1 MKIEFIRTTE
11 TVQVQKEGK
20 VLFHDSLDHY
30 LNGIVRLLGV
40 PEVELERFIKMA
52 AVELEFSEN
61 LEYESWIKILSE
73 CWSNSFPETIKPVAI
88 EETLLG
94 ESAAEFISSQMLRFR
109 ASSIEAIIHDQ
120 KLDYGRLVDANT
132 LHPINA
138 TTHYEEDYFL
148 GGVERVGYGNI
159 DSQEWRSEK
168 SNRLAN
174 RVLSTPGLQEKK
186 DLRILDIG
194 SGYGQFVKSLHRME
208 VHSAFG
214 LDISVHAAKRAK
226 DELNVQTFVCELQD
240 LNKHV
245 DAPFNVATMWDYIEH
260 PTNPAIDLHSL
271 YSLLTPG
278 AFLFIKTP
286 NLDCPEFSI
295 FHNYYHSLKREH
307 LHYFSPN
314 SLQRLLESNG
324 FSIQICE
331 TSSHI
336 LQGFR
341 EGLLTKEAVR
351 NNRGSDIFVVAR
363 RA

>member
-1 MKIEFIRTTE
+1 MQIEFIRTTE

-30 LNGIVRLLGV
+30 SNGIVRLLGV
-40 PEVELERFIKMA
+40 PEVELEGFIKMA

-73 CWSNSFPETIKPVAI
+73 CWSSSFPATIKSVATEKI
-88 EETLLG
+88 LLG
-94 ESAAEFISSQMLRFR
+94 EPAARFISKQMLRFR
-109 ASSIEAIIHDQ
+109 ASSKEAIIHDQ
-120 KLDYGRLVDANT
+120 ELDYGRLVDANT
-132 LHPINA
+132 LDPINA
-138 TTHYEEDYFL
+138 TTEYEEDYFT
-148 GGVERVGYGNI
+148 GGVERVGYGNM

-168 SNRLAN
+168 AIRLAS
-174 RVLSTPGLQEKK
+174 RVLSTPGLEEKE

-194 SGYGQFVKSLHRME
+194 SGYGQFVNSLHRMK
-208 VHSAFG
+208 VQSAYG

-226 DELNVQTFVCELQD
+226 EEFNVQTFICELQD
-240 LNKHV
+240 LTKQIE
-245 DAPFNVATMWDYIEH
+245 APFNVATMWDYIEH
-260 PTNPAIDLHSL
+260 PTNPAIDLQSL

-278 AFLFIKTP
+278 GFLFIKTP

-295 FHNYYHSLKREH
+295 FQNYYHSLKREH

-314 SLQRLLESNG
+314 SLRRLLESNG

-336 LQGFR
+336 LQGFQD
-341 EGLLTKEAVR
+341 GFLTKEAVR
-351 NNRGSDIFVVAR
+351 INRGSDIFVVAR
-363 RA
+363 RD